1 MKTLLAILF
10 LITIALEG
18 ETITQMMIQLSL
30 ILIISM
36 SFLEYEKRERRIH
49 KLKEDVWKR

>member
-36 SFLEYEKRERRIH
+36 SFLAYEKRERGIH

>member
-1 MKTLLAILF
+1 MKAILSILF

-18 ETITQMMIQLSL
+18 ETISQMMIQLSL

-36 SFLEYEKRERRIH
+36 SFLAYEKRERRIH
-49 KLKEDVWKR
+49 KLKEDVWRR

>member
-1 MKTLLAILF
+1 MKVILSILF

-18 ETITQMMIQLSL
+18 ETISQMMIQLSL

-36 SFLEYEKRERRIH
+36 SLLAYEKRERRIH
-49 KLKEDVWKR
+49 KLKEDVWRR

>member
-1 MKTLLAILF
+1 MKALLAILF

-36 SFLEYEKRERRIH
+36 SFLAYEKRERRIH
-49 KLKEDVWKR
+49 KLKEDVWRR

>member
-1 MKTLLAILF
+1 MKAILSILF

-18 ETITQMMIQLSL
+18 ETISQMMIQLSL

-36 SFLEYEKRERRIH
+36 SFLAYEKRERRSH
-49 KLKEDVWKR
+49 KLKEDVWRR

>member
-1 MKTLLAILF
+1 MKALLAILF

-18 ETITQMMIQLSL
+18 ETISQMMIQLSL

-36 SFLEYEKRERRIH
+36 SFLAYEKRERGIH